1 MVNKIQEVAFKN
13 FNGFLFD
20 TKESDTK
27 VENYVIAGIQKQLLE
42 YNYKL
47 SEELFIAISKSSKE
61 YVESFFK
68 EDIFPILYEW
78 LGDKGYKPLFKNF
91 PEDVTESNE
100 LLSLYQCLH
109 YMFGLKPEDLGVE
122 ERKKVTM
129 YKSDVLKE
137 KSLSVVT
144 EKQLRGLLTSY
155 LTSNIVLSE
164 SNIEEVKI
172 LLDYF
177 GAETVVEILESN
189 TILMKETMVVVYS
202 YLANKGEK
210 LPNLNTATDVLRLIA
225 YLSKQELNTK
235 HITFEKFSRPALR
248 SFLTCLEN
256 IPFITDDM
264 LAYKKV
270 WKNFF
275 RYYAGKMNLE
285 NYPHVKESVD
295 ILFGVKKHK
304 TFASK
309 LSDSYLEFKAMGD
322 KPLDE
327 QFTILDNLLNLYCK
341 RPGEFSRKLVT
352 ILSEDNLLS
361 INNSGMY
368 VVQKFLT
375 VISEVNSRVLYQL
388 LDRVNNIQQ
397 SRFIKIKGTAFKI
410 PEKKSFD
417 DTIVTFLQSE
427 IKSELRKRASL
438 KEGMGLVYI
447 DPKYKEIAL
456 TTSQKFKSNTLN
468 PMTSGSKFDFEIES
482 DVLRMFVYWK
492 DAENL
497 RTDIDA
503 SYILFDESFN
513 VVDQLAYFRERT
525 LYHDSIKRSGDIVS
539 APNGAIEFLDI
550 DLKSFKKYNTKQ
562 VKYAMLSI
570 TSFSQIPFDMIES
583 KAGLMQLS
591 KSEAEIEQNYKPSAV
606 TTVFDVSSTTFNTSP
621 FMIDLE
627 NNKLIWLDVS
637 FKDATS
643 YINTQLLL
651 ENNPIGEYLN
661 YIYTKNTISLYDVL
675 AMNAQARGV
684 LLEELPEN
692 RENITVFECG
702 TDKPVPLAEILS
714 EYL

>member
-1 MVNKIQEVAFKN
+1 MVNKIQEVSFKN
-13 FNGFLFD
+13 FNGFLFE

-61 YVESFFK
+61 YVESVFK

-144 EKQLRGLLTSY
+144 EKKLRGLLTSY

-256 IPFITDDM
+256 IPYITDDM

-285 NYPHVKESVD
+285 NYPHVKDSVD

>member
-1 MVNKIQEVAFKN
+1 MANKIQEVSFKN
-13 FNGFLFD
+13 FNGFLFE

-61 YVESFFK
+61 YVESVFK
-68 EDIFPILYEW
+68 EDIFPILHDW
-78 LGDKGYKPLFKNF
+78 LGDKGYKPLFTNF

-100 LLSLYQCLH
+100 LLFLYQCLH
-109 YMFGLKPEDLGVE
+109 YMFGLKPEDLGEE

-144 EKQLRGLLTSY
+144 EKQLRGLLISY

-235 HITFEKFSRPALR
+235 HVTFEKFSRPALR

-322 KPLDE
+322 KSLDE

-341 RPGEFSRKLVT
+341 RPGDFSRKLVT

-388 LDRVNNIQQ
+388 LDRVNNIHQT
-397 SRFIKIKGTAFKI
+397 RFIKIKGTAFKI

-492 DAENL
+492 DAEYL

-513 VVDQLAYFRERT
+513 VVDQLAYFSERA

-570 TSFSQIPFDMIES
+570 ASFSKIPFDMVEA

-591 KSEAEIEQNYKPSAV
+591 KSEATFEQNYKPSAV
-606 TTVFDVSSTTFNTSP
+606 TTVFDVSSTTFNTTP
-621 FMIDLE
+621 FIIDLE

-692 RENITVFECG
+692 RDNITVFEYG
-702 TDKPVPLAEILS
+702 ADSPVPLAEILS